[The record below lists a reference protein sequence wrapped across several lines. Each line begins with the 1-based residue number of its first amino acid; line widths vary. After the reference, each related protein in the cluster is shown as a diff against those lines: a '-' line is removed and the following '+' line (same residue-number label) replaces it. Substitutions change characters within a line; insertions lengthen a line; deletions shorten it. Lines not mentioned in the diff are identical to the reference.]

1 MFLFGMA
8 SSVTLNSVHFQKA
21 GQMHKPLDVFD
32 FPDDSRFSRL
42 SGLGENE
49 KDEDSYETFG

>member
-8 SSVTLNSVHFQKA
+8 SSVTLNFVHFQKA
-21 GQMHKPLDVFD
+21 GQTHRPLDVFD
-32 FPDDSRFSRL
+32 FPDDSPFSSL
-42 SGLGENE
+42 SRLGENE